1 MDIKKKKQS
10 GTLTVTVSGRIDTV
24 TAPQFQDGV
33 KPDLEGVSNL
43 VIDFA
48 DVKYISSAGLR
59 VLLSLQKIMNKQGAM
74 KLINV
79 NSTINDVYEVTGF
92 SDILTIETA

>member
-1 MDIKKKKQS
+1 MDIQKKKQS

-59 VLLSLQKIMNKQGAM
+59 VLLSLQKIMNKQGTM

-79 NSTINDVYEVTGF
+79 NSTINDVFEVTGF